1 MFPRVQQH
9 IRPMAVAISEEL
21 VPIDVNNFTQE
32 EVQRRHDVYHL
43 CMYASCTLPTE
54 VIPHDQQPITEEA
67 LFTNFITWLDWLEVH
82 RSSTFGY
89 SFIDDNNVTQRSGII
104 LMYAYRNPP
113 QSLKDELRVTI
124 DQRVLRMNRSAFY
137 TFAMTQHPR
146 LGSDS
151 AFHGP
156 RYGMDMGDI
165 MRVIFAHLRSRPPSP
180 S

>member
-1 MFPRVQQH
+1 MFPIVQQH
-9 IRPMAVAISEEL
+9 IRPMAVAISERL
-21 VPIDVNNFTQE
+21 VPIDVNNFTQA

-43 CMYASCTLPTE
+43 CMYASCVEPRHRRIE
-54 VIPHDQQPITEEA
+54 IPQQPRNDEELMA
-67 LFTNFITWLDWLEVH
+67 NFLKWLDWLDVH
-82 RSSTFGY
+82 RSITLMY
-89 SFIDDNNVTQRSGII
+89 SFIDDNNVTQLSEAYINH
-104 LMYAYRNPP
+104 YRNPP
-113 QSLKDELRVTI
+113 RSLKTELGI
-124 DQRVLRMNRSAFY
+124 DDQSAFY

-151 AFHGP
+151 AFHGR